1 MSMSISGISSYSS
14 AMEISG
20 LSQIQINTD
29 ENKTSTTFTSGYDT
43 VEISEE
49 GQAASQASKTAP
61 PPPPPPS
68 ESSSTDDEDSTDT
81 LTTEEFIANL
91 LENAEEDDDTTLDLA
106 EVIEQANAL

>member
-20 LSQIQINTD
+20 LSQVQVNTD

-49 GQAASQASKTAP
+49 GQAASQASKAA

-81 LTTEEFIANL
+81 LSAEEFLANL
-91 LENAEEDDDTTLDLA
+91 LENAEEDDESTLDLA